1 MTVPELAK
9 LYRMGEDK
17 LRGLIRSGQLGAI
30 NTASAKCRNPRY
42 VILPHHREEFEEGRK
57 AGPPPKKLRRT
68 RDPGLVDYLAHIKD

>member
-9 LYRMGEDK
+9 LYRIGEEK

-42 VILPHHREEFEEGRK
+42 IILPHHREEFEKRRRAALPKPLPRK
-57 AGPPPKKLRRT
+57 RKSA
-68 RDPGLVDYLAHIKD
+68 DIKDYYPD